1 MSIPHIKNAFENVKH
16 ACDKNLKKLYPGGI
30 PEMVKERYEEELKY
44 LKKSEYQDDFEIF
57 RRLYEEGK
65 RTSQYILSLIHI

>member
-30 PEMVKERYEEELKY
+30 PEMVKERYEEEDIIC
-44 LKKSEYQDDFEIF
+44 YQYTGIWRCRACHAGSADCIGT
-57 RRLYEEGK
+57 GK
-65 RTSQYILSLIHI
+65 I